1 MHARPAIK
9 TYHNEGIFVVF
20 MFYFSL
26 LCNMHKGV
34 HMSWFVYLLECKGGS
49 YYTGIT
55 KDLESRFAAH
65 KEGRGARYT
74 RANPPLR
81 ILASRAFPDRSTA
94 SIAEARVKQM
104 SRGEKLEFFFSESSA
119 LNSA

>member
-1 MHARPAIK
+1 MRHQN
-9 TYHNEGIFVVF
+9 TYNKIIFSVF
-20 MFYFSL
+20 LRYFSL

-34 HMSWFVYLLECKGGS
+34 HMNWFVYLLECKGGA

-81 ILASRAFPDRSTA
+81 IVASRTFPDRSAA

-104 SRGEKLEFFFSESSA
+104 SRSEKLEFFFSEASSSNVA
-119 LNSA
+119 